1 MLEKIKFKNF
11 TAFSDL
17 EVEFS
22 KGINIFVGE
31 NGTGKTNLMKAA
43 YAACSFASDQKTF
56 AQKIL
61 GVFRP
66 FEDRIGRLVQRVQG
80 RKTGSLAVTRALEGG
95 DSITIR
101 LALST
106 ANKNPEKAT
115 LSSSYSRWQKEKDSL
130 NATYIPAEEFLSHS
144 RGFVSL
150 ATYRNIHFEDIYADL
165 LLKASTPPLRG
176 PTEKKRKKI
185 LKELRSILPGKAVLK
200 GEQFFL
206 QSKQGSLEF
215 MLVSEGYKKIAL
227 LWLLVQNGVLGEN
240 SVLFWD
246 EPEANLNPVMMEPVV
261 KALLE
266 LQRMGVQVFIATHEY
281 LILAE
286 FDLQCE
292 EQDKVRFHS
301 LWRDKLGYN
310 NIRASHTAHLEDVEP
325 NSIDETFGKLID
337 REISRSMGS
346 AGK

>member
-66 FEDRIGRLVQRVQG
+66 FEDRIGRLVQRIQG
-80 RKTGSLAVTRALEGG
+80 CTTGSLTVTRALEGG
-95 DSITIR
+95 DSIAIC
-101 LALST
+101 LPLST
-106 ANKNPEKAT
+106 ASKNPEKET
-115 LSSSYSRWQKEKDSL
+115 LPDSCSRWRKEKDSL

-144 RGFVSL
+144 REFILL
-150 ATYRNIHFEDIYADL
+150 AANQLIYFEDIYADL
-165 LLKASTPPLRG
+165 LKRASSPPLRG

-281 LILAE
+281 LVLTE
-286 FDLQCE
+286 FDLQCKK
-292 EQDKVRFHS
+292 QDKMIFHS
-301 LWRDKLGYN
+301 LWRDKKKGY
-310 NIRASHTAHLEDVEP
+310 NIRASQTPRLEDVEH
-325 NSIDETFGKLID
+325 NSIDETFDGLIN
-337 REISRSMGS
+337 RQIRRSMED
-346 AGK
+346 AGR